1 MKNKKSREK
10 ANKTKNWLFEK
21 TGKINKTLA
30 RQNKK
35 KERRHKLL
43 ISDMKEETSLS
54 PMRTKRK
61 INIINNSM
69 TTNFINII

>member
-21 TGKINKTLA
+21 IGKINKTLA

-43 ISDMKEETSLS
+43 ISDMKEGTSLS

-69 TTNFINII
+69 PTNFINII